1 MTHALERSRPCRK
14 RSARLDRRST
24 IRARRG
30 VSLVELLLSMI
41 MLVVAVGGLV
51 STSASVTQQIGS
63 GMAQTLAASIAQ
75 ARLDSLSSLACHELG
90 TSASAGAATH
100 NGVQESWT
108 VTDGRNIKTIA
119 VNVIIAPRGPMHV
132 VPLRYQTIV
141 PCRD

>member
-1 MTHALERSRPCRK
+1 
-14 RSARLDRRST
+14 
-24 IRARRG
+24 
-30 VSLVELLLSMI
+30 MI

-75 ARLDSLSSLACHELG
+75 ARLDSLSSLACQELA
-90 TSASAGAATH
+90 TSAASGSVDH
-100 NGVQESWT
+100 EGVQESWT
-108 VTDGRNIKTIA
+108 VADGRNIKTIA
-119 VNVIIAPRGPMHV
+119 VNVTIAPRGPMHV

>member
-1 MTHALERSRPCRK
+1 
-14 RSARLDRRST
+14 
-24 IRARRG
+24 
-30 VSLVELLLSMI
+30 VELLLSMI

-51 STSASVTQQIGS
+51 GTSASVTQQIGS
-63 GMAQTLAASIAQ
+63 GMTQTLAASIAQ
-75 ARLDSLSSLACHELG
+75 ARLDSLSSLACLELAGRAAHGTVSHE
-90 TSASAGAATH
+90 S
-100 NGVQESWT
+100 VQESWT

>member
-1 MTHALERSRPCRK
+1 
-14 RSARLDRRST
+14 
-24 IRARRG
+24 
-30 VSLVELLLSMI
+30 MI

-51 STSASVTQQIGS
+51 GTSASVTQQIGS

-75 ARLDSLSSLACHELG
+75 ARLDSLSSLACLELAGRAASGTVAHE
-90 TSASAGAATH
+90 S
-100 NGVQESWT
+100 VQESWT

>member
-1 MTHALERSRPCRK
+1 LRPSRT
-14 RSARLDRRST
+14 RSARLDGRST

-75 ARLDSLSSLACHELG
+75 ARLDSLSSLACQELA
-90 TSASAGAATH
+90 ASAASGSVGH
-100 NGVQESWT
+100 EGVQESWT

-119 VNVIIAPRGPMHV
+119 VNVTIAPRGPMHV